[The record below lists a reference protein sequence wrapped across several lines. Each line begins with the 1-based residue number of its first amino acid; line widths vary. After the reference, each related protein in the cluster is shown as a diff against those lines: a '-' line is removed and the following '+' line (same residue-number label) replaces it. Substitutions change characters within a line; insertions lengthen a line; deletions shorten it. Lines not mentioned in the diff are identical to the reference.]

1 MRLLS
6 FLDNTELALEWYNQF
21 MSLADLR
28 NLVLTLYYVSLAA
41 NPYTISTII
50 RRSTED
56 AYNGSFG
63 MPN

>member
-41 NPYTISTII
+41 NPYTISTIF
-50 RRSTED
+50 RRSIED

>member
-6 FLDNTELALEWYNQF
+6 FLDSTELALEWYNQF
-21 MSLADLR
+21 MFLADLQ

-41 NPYTISTII
+41 NPYTISTTI
-50 RRSTED
+50 RRSIED